1 MSFILQIDSS
11 YSGSDSASRLL
22 AREFVTA
29 WKQYHPDCQIAY
41 RDLALQPVPYIDRTW
56 VSAMNLPPDRY
67 NPAQQQAMQA
77 SEPIISEFLA
87 ADGYIFALPMYGFT
101 VPAAFKAYVEHLI
114 RPGRTYT
121 VDEKGLR
128 GIVPPGKKMLVI
140 TSRGAE
146 YTRDLALASF
156 DFHEPY
162 LRTIFG
168 SFGIEDIK
176 FIYANNLEFGDRDK
190 SIAAA
195 TTAIHTLAKM
205 W

>member
-1 MSFILQIDSS
+1 
-11 YSGSDSASRLL
+11 
-22 AREFVTA
+22 
-29 WKQYHPDCQIAY
+29 
-41 RDLALQPVPYIDRTW
+41 
-56 VSAMNLPPDRY
+56 MNLPPDCY
-67 NPAQQQAMQA
+67 NPAQQQAMQL

-121 VDEKGLR
+121 VDEQGLR
-128 GIVPPGKKMLVI
+128 GIVAPGKKMLVI

-146 YTRDLALASF
+146 YTRNSPLADC

-168 SFGIEDIK
+168 SFGIENIE
-176 FIYANNLEFGDRDK
+176 FIYANNLEFGDRDR
-190 SIAAA
+190 SIADAKS
-195 TTAIHTLAKM
+195 AIHALAKM

>member
-29 WKQYHPDCQIAY
+29 WKQHHPDCQIAY
-41 RDLALQPVPYIDRTW
+41 RDLALQPVPYVDRTW
-56 VSAMNLPPDRY
+56 VSAMNLSPDRY
-67 NPAQQQAMQA
+67 NLAQQQTMQA
-77 SEPIISEFLA
+77 SEPIVSEFLA

-101 VPAAFKAYVEHLI
+101 VPAAFKAYLEHLI

-121 VDEKGLR
+121 IDEHGLR

-146 YTRDLALASF
+146 YNQNSPLANF

-168 SFGIEDIK
+168 SFGIENIE
-176 FIYANNLEFGDRDK
+176 FIYANNLELGDRDK

-195 TTAIHTLAKM
+195 KTEIHALART